1 MRKRILSML
10 LACSLV
16 LALVPVTVY
25 ADRVYCSVCGK
36 FKDVTL
42 SDYVYADGEYHQQ
55 YATCNG
61 CGKIYSAG
69 LSKHSGSG
77 TATCDTGIKCDLCG
91 GEFGALGHDW
101 GEWTLSRGGK
111 HYRFCKRNNKHVD
124 SGVCS
129 ASGTVTCDSTA
140 TCVTCGFT
148 FPILHLWSSWTFV
161 GNGSHTRTCSRC
173 AKTEKGE
180 CVGATRTCT
189 AGSTCDSCG
198 ATQPALGHIWSDWKS
213 GGQGAHIR
221 TCSRDSRHYE
231 SEQCSGGTP
240 TCVGT
245 ICSVCGQT
253 YGRGNPKYHAY
264 VETVTKEATCTE
276 NGVMTYV
283 CKYNSSHTKTETID
297 ALDHDRVPHQAQA
310 PTCTEIGWDEYDT
323 CKRCNYTTYQELPA
337 LSHSIVHHGA
347 QAPTCTEVGWD
358 EYDACKR
365 CEYTT
370 YVEQPIDSSNHD
382 LEHHAAKAPTCT
394 EVGWDEYD
402 TCKRCEYTTYV
413 GLPIDSSNHD
423 LEHHAAK
430 APTCTEIGWNE
441 YDTCKRC
448 NYTTYK
454 KLPALNH
461 DRVHHDAKTPTCTE
475 TGWDAYD
482 TCKRC
487 EYTTYVEQPIDSG
500 NHDLVHHDAKTP
512 TCTAIGWDEYDTC
525 KRCEYTT
532 YVEQPIDSGN
542 HDLVHHDAKAP
553 TCTEIGWDEYDTCT
567 RCDYTTYAEFDA
579 LEHDYQQTI
588 VKPTCEKDGY
598 TRHTCARCED
608 TYTEDAVEKL
618 YHWYGEWSPNGDETH
633 SADCRR
639 EGCKHTGKTG
649 CQKFKFQVKENEC
662 LAFCPVC
669 GEVENGE
676 RLELIAKALVT
687 VVTGRIPAGEVVA
700 RMHNEYLSI
709 AFEYAGKL
717 IAPTGQVK
725 ITLPAELLEGKILT
739 LIAPDGTETEIHF
752 EIDGEK
758 AFFTLDF
765 TEAEIPVMLIRT
777 NPEA

>member
-25 ADRVYCSVCGK
+25 ADGVYCSVCGK

-42 SDYVYADGEYHQQ
+42 SAYVYADGEYHQQ

-101 GEWTLSRGGK
+101 GEWTVSRGGK
-111 HYRFCKRNNKHVD
+111 HYRFCKRNDKHVD

-140 TCVTCGFT
+140 TCVTCGSP
-148 FPILHLWSSWTFV
+148 FPILHLWSSWTSV

-253 YGRGNPKYHAY
+253 YGRGNSKYHVY

-337 LSHSIVHHGA
+337 LSHSTVHHGA

-358 EYDACKR
+358 EYDACTR
-365 CEYTT
+365 CNYTT
-370 YVEQPIDSSNHD
+370 YEEQ
-382 LEHHAAKAPTCT
+382 
-394 EVGWDEYD
+394 
-402 TCKRCEYTTYV
+402 
-413 GLPIDSSNHD
+413 PIDSSNHD

-461 DRVHHDAKTPTCTE
+461 DRVHH
-475 TGWDAYD
+475 Y
-482 TCKRC
+482 
-487 EYTTYVEQPIDSG
+487 
-500 NHDLVHHDAKTP
+500 AKTP

-532 YVEQPIDSGN
+532 YVEQPIDSRN

-553 TCTEIGWDEYDTCT
+553 TCTEIGWD
-567 RCDYTTYAEFDA
+567 
-579 LEHDYQQTI
+579 
-588 VKPTCEKDGY
+588 
-598 TRHTCARCED
+598 
-608 TYTEDAVEKL
+608 
-618 YHWYGEWSPNGDETH
+618 
-633 SADCRR
+633 
-639 EGCKHTGKTG
+639 
-649 CQKFKFQVKENEC
+649 
-662 LAFCPVC
+662 
-669 GEVENGE
+669 
-676 RLELIAKALVT
+676 
-687 VVTGRIPAGEVVA
+687 
-700 RMHNEYLSI
+700 
-709 AFEYAGKL
+709 
-717 IAPTGQVK
+717 
-725 ITLPAELLEGKILT
+725 
-739 LIAPDGTETEIHF
+739 
-752 EIDGEK
+752 
-758 AFFTLDF
+758 
-765 TEAEIPVMLIRT
+765 
-777 NPEA
+777 

>member
-25 ADRVYCSVCGK
+25 ADGVYCSVCGK

-42 SDYVYADGEYHQQ
+42 SAYVYADGEYHQQ

-101 GEWTLSRGGK
+101 GEWTVSRGGK
-111 HYRFCKRNNKHVD
+111 HYRFCKRNDKHVD

-140 TCVTCGFT
+140 TCVTCGSP
-148 FPILHLWSSWTFV
+148 FPILHLWSSWTSV

-253 YGRGNPKYHAY
+253 YGRGNSKYHVY

-337 LSHSIVHHGA
+337 LSHSTVHHGA

-358 EYDACKR
+358 EYDACTR
-365 CEYTT
+365 CNYTT
-370 YVEQPIDSSNHD
+370 YEEQ
-382 LEHHAAKAPTCT
+382 
-394 EVGWDEYD
+394 
-402 TCKRCEYTTYV
+402 
-413 GLPIDSSNHD
+413 PIDSSNHD

-461 DRVHHDAKTPTCTE
+461 DRVHH
-475 TGWDAYD
+475 Y
-482 TCKRC
+482 
-487 EYTTYVEQPIDSG
+487 
-500 NHDLVHHDAKTP
+500 AKTP

-567 RCDYTTYAEFDA
+567 RCDYTTYAEFAA
-579 LEHDYQQTI
+579 LEHDYQQTV
-588 VKPTCEKDGY
+588 VKPACEKDGY
-598 TRHTCARCED
+598 TRYTCSRCKD

-633 SADCRR
+633 SAGCRR
-639 EGCKHTGKTG
+639 EGCKHTGTTD
-649 CQKFKFQVKENEC
+649 CQKFKFQVEENES
-662 LAFCPVC
+662 LIFCPVC
-669 GEVENGE
+669 GEVRNGE
-676 RLELIAKALVT
+676 RLELIAGSLAT
-687 VVTGRIPAGEVVA
+687 VITGGIPAGEVVT

>member
-10 LACSLV
+10 LAFSLV

-36 FKDVTL
+36 LKDVTL

-101 GEWTLSRGGK
+101 GEWEFNRGGK
-111 HYRFCKRNNKHVD
+111 HYRFCKRNNNHVD

-140 TCVTCGFT
+140 TCVTCGST
-148 FPILHLWSSWTFV
+148 FSILHLWSSWTSV

-213 GGQGAHIR
+213 GGRGAHIR

-240 TCVGT
+240 TCVGA

-253 YGRGNPKYHAY
+253 YGRGNSKYHVY
-264 VETVTKEATCTE
+264 VGTVTKKATCTE

-297 ALDHDRVPHQAQA
+297 ALDHDRVPHQAQ
-310 PTCTEIGWDEYDT
+310 
-323 CKRCNYTTYQELPA
+323 
-337 LSHSIVHHGA
+337 
-347 QAPTCTEVGWD
+347 
-358 EYDACKR
+358 
-365 CEYTT
+365 
-370 YVEQPIDSSNHD
+370 
-382 LEHHAAKAPTCT
+382 APTCT

-430 APTCTEIGWNE
+430 APTCTE
-441 YDTCKRC
+441 
-448 NYTTYK
+448 
-454 KLPALNH
+454 
-461 DRVHHDAKTPTCTE
+461 V
-475 TGWDAYD
+475 
-482 TCKRC
+482 
-487 EYTTYVEQPIDSG
+487 
-500 NHDLVHHDAKTP
+500 
-512 TCTAIGWDEYDTC
+512 GWDEYDTC

-532 YVEQPIDSGN
+532 YEEQPIDSSN
-542 HDLVHHDAKAP
+542 HDLEHHAAKAP
-553 TCTEIGWDEYDTCT
+553 SMPITAMLSSIQ
-567 RCDYTTYAEFDA
+567 
-579 LEHDYQQTI
+579 L
-588 VKPTCEKDGY
+588 VS
-598 TRHTCARCED
+598 
-608 TYTEDAVEKL
+608 L
-618 YHWYGEWSPNGDETH
+618 WSF
-633 SADCRR
+633 CRR
-639 EGCKHTGKTG
+639 
-649 CQKFKFQVKENEC
+649 
-662 LAFCPVC
+662 L
-669 GEVENGE
+669 
-676 RLELIAKALVT
+676 
-687 VVTGRIPAGEVVA
+687 
-700 RMHNEYLSI
+700 
-709 AFEYAGKL
+709 
-717 IAPTGQVK
+717 
-725 ITLPAELLEGKILT
+725 
-739 LIAPDGTETEIHF
+739 
-752 EIDGEK
+752 
-758 AFFTLDF
+758 
-765 TEAEIPVMLIRT
+765 
-777 NPEA
+777 

>member
-10 LACSLV
+10 LAFSLV

-36 FKDVTL
+36 LKDVTL

-101 GEWTLSRGGK
+101 GEWEFNRGGK
-111 HYRFCKRNNKHVD
+111 HYRFCKRNNNHVD
-124 SGVCS
+124 SGACS

-140 TCVTCGFT
+140 TCVTCGST
-148 FPILHLWSSWTFV
+148 FSILHLWSSWTSV

-253 YGRGNPKYHAY
+253 YGRGNSKYHVY
-264 VETVTKEATCTE
+264 VGTVTKEATCTE

-337 LSHSIVHHGA
+337 LNHRIVHHGA
-347 QAPTCTEVGWD
+347 QVPTCTEVGWD
-358 EYDACKR
+358 EYDTCTR
-365 CEYTT
+365 CNYTT
-370 YVEQPIDSSNHD
+370 YEEQPIDSSNHD

-413 GLPIDSSNHD
+413 EQPIDSSNHD

-430 APTCTEIGWNE
+430 APTCTEIGWDAYDTCTRCEYTTYVGLPIDSSNHDLEHHAAKTPTCTDIGWNE
-441 YDTCKRC
+441 YNTCKRC
-448 NYTTYK
+448 NYTTYQE
-454 KLPALNH
+454 LP
-461 DRVHHDAKTPTCTE
+461 
-475 TGWDAYD
+475 
-482 TCKRC
+482 
-487 EYTTYVEQPIDSG
+487 
-500 NHDLVHHDAKTP
+500 
-512 TCTAIGWDEYDTC
+512 
-525 KRCEYTT
+525 
-532 YVEQPIDSGN
+532 
-542 HDLVHHDAKAP
+542 
-553 TCTEIGWDEYDTCT
+553 
-567 RCDYTTYAEFDA
+567 A
-579 LEHDYQQTI
+579 LEHDYQQTV
-588 VKPTCEKDGY
+588 VKPACEKDGY
-598 TRHTCARCED
+598 TRYTCSRCKD

-633 SADCRR
+633 SAGCRR
-639 EGCKHTGKTG
+639 EGCKHTGTTD
-649 CQKFKFQVKENEC
+649 CQKFKFQVEENES
-662 LAFCPVC
+662 LIFCPVC
-669 GEVENGE
+669 GEVRNGE
-676 RLELIAKALVT
+676 RLELIAGSLAT
-687 VVTGRIPAGEVVA
+687 VITGGIPAGEVVA
-700 RMHNEYLSI
+700 RTRNEYLSV

-717 IAPTGQVK
+717 IVPTGHVK
-725 ITLPAELLEGKILT
+725 ITLPAELLEGKTLM
-739 LIAPDGTETEIHF
+739 LIAPDGRETETHF

-758 AFFTLDF
+758 AAFTLDF
-765 TEAEIPVMLIRT
+765 TDAEIPVMLLRT
-777 NPEA
+777 DFKA

>member
-25 ADRVYCSVCGK
+25 ADGVYCSVCGK

-42 SDYVYADGEYHQQ
+42 SAYVYADGEYHQQ

-101 GEWTLSRGGK
+101 GEWTVSRGGK
-111 HYRFCKRNNKHVD
+111 HYRFCKRNDKHVD

-140 TCVTCGFT
+140 TCVTCGSP
-148 FPILHLWSSWTFV
+148 FPILHLWSSWTSV

-253 YGRGNPKYHAY
+253 YGRGNSKYHVY

-337 LSHSIVHHGA
+337 LSHSTVHHGA

-358 EYDACKR
+358 EYDACTR
-365 CEYTT
+365 CNYTT
-370 YVEQPIDSSNHD
+370 YEEQ
-382 LEHHAAKAPTCT
+382 
-394 EVGWDEYD
+394 
-402 TCKRCEYTTYV
+402 
-413 GLPIDSSNHD
+413 PIDSSNHD

-461 DRVHHDAKTPTCTE
+461 DRVHH
-475 TGWDAYD
+475 Y
-482 TCKRC
+482 
-487 EYTTYVEQPIDSG
+487 
-500 NHDLVHHDAKTP
+500 AKTP
-512 TCTAIGWDEYDTC
+512 TCTADGWDEYETC

-567 RCDYTTYAEFDA
+567 RCDYTTYAEFAA
-579 LEHDYQQTI
+579 LEHDYQQTV
-588 VKPTCEKDGY
+588 VKPACEKDGY
-598 TRHTCARCED
+598 TRYTCSRCKD

-633 SADCRR
+633 SAGCRR
-639 EGCKHTGKTG
+639 EGCKHTGTTD
-649 CQKFKFQVKENEC
+649 CQKFKFQVEENES
-662 LAFCPVC
+662 LIFCPVC
-669 GEVENGE
+669 GEVRNGE
-676 RLELIAKALVT
+676 RLELIAGSLAT
-687 VVTGRIPAGEVVA
+687 VITGGIPAGEVVT

>member
-25 ADRVYCSVCGK
+25 ADGVYCSVCGK

-42 SDYVYADGEYHQQ
+42 SAYVYADGEYHQQ

-101 GEWTLSRGGK
+101 GEWTVSRGGK
-111 HYRFCKRNNKHVD
+111 HYRFCKRNDKHVD

-140 TCVTCGFT
+140 TCVTCGSP
-148 FPILHLWSSWTFV
+148 FPILHLWSSWTSV

-253 YGRGNPKYHAY
+253 YGRGNSKYHVY

-297 ALDHDRVPHQAQA
+297 ALDHDRVPHQAQP

-337 LSHSIVHHGA
+337 LSHSTVHHGA

-358 EYDACKR
+358 EYDACTR
-365 CEYTT
+365 CNYTT
-370 YVEQPIDSSNHD
+370 YEEQPIDSSNHD

-394 EVGWDEYD
+394 AIGWDEYD
-402 TCKRCEYTTYV
+402 ACKRCEYTTYV

-430 APTCTEIGWNE
+430 APTCTE
-441 YDTCKRC
+441 
-448 NYTTYK
+448 
-454 KLPALNH
+454 A
-461 DRVHHDAKTPTCTE
+461 
-475 TGWDAYD
+475 
-482 TCKRC
+482 
-487 EYTTYVEQPIDSG
+487 
-500 NHDLVHHDAKTP
+500 
-512 TCTAIGWDEYDTC
+512 GWDEYDTC

-567 RCDYTTYAEFDA
+567 RCDYTTYAEFAA
-579 LEHDYQQTI
+579 LEHDYQQTV
-588 VKPTCEKDGY
+588 VKPACEKDGY
-598 TRHTCARCED
+598 TRYTCSRCKD

-633 SADCRR
+633 SAGCRR
-639 EGCKHTGKTG
+639 EGCKHTGTTD
-649 CQKFKFQVKENEC
+649 CQKFKFQVEENES
-662 LAFCPVC
+662 LIFCPVC
-669 GEVENGE
+669 GEVRNGE
-676 RLELIAKALVT
+676 RLELIAGSLAT
-687 VVTGRIPAGEVVA
+687 VITGGIPAGEVVT

>member
-10 LACSLV
+10 LAFSLV

-36 FKDVTL
+36 LMDVTL

-101 GEWTLSRGGK
+101 GEWEFNRGGK
-111 HYRFCKRNNKHVD
+111 HYRFCKRNNNHVD

-140 TCVTCGFT
+140 TCVTCGST
-148 FPILHLWSSWTFV
+148 FSILHLWSSWTSV

-240 TCVGT
+240 TCVGA

-253 YGRGNPKYHAY
+253 YGRGNSKYHVY
-264 VETVTKEATCTE
+264 VGTVTKEATCTE

-323 CKRCNYTTYQELPA
+323 CKRCNYTTY
-337 LSHSIVHHGA
+337 
-347 QAPTCTEVGWD
+347 
-358 EYDACKR
+358 
-365 CEYTT
+365 
-370 YVEQPIDSSNHD
+370 VEQPIDSSNHD

-394 EVGWDEYD
+394 EAGWDE
-402 TCKRCEYTTYV
+402 
-413 GLPIDSSNHD
+413 
-423 LEHHAAK
+423 
-430 APTCTEIGWNE
+430 
-441 YDTCKRC
+441 
-448 NYTTYK
+448 
-454 KLPALNH
+454 
-461 DRVHHDAKTPTCTE
+461 
-475 TGWDAYD
+475 YD

-512 TCTAIGWDEYDTC
+512 TCTDIGWNEYDTC
-525 KRCEYTT
+525 KRCNYTT
-532 YVEQPIDSGN
+532 YQELP
-542 HDLVHHDAKAP
+542 
-553 TCTEIGWDEYDTCT
+553 
-567 RCDYTTYAEFDA
+567 A
-579 LEHDYQQTI
+579 LEHDYQQTV
-588 VKPTCEKDGY
+588 VKPACEKDGY
-598 TRHTCARCED
+598 TRYTCSRCKD

-633 SADCRR
+633 SAGCRR
-639 EGCKHTGKTG
+639 EGCKHTGTND
-649 CQKFKFQVKENEC
+649 CQKFKFQVEENKS
-662 LAFCPVC
+662 LIFCPVC
-669 GEVENGE
+669 GEVRNGE
-676 RLELIAKALVT
+676 CLELIAGSLAT
-687 VVTGRIPAGEVVA
+687 VITGGIPAGEVVA
-700 RMHNEYLSI
+700 RTRNEYLSV

-717 IAPTGQVK
+717 IVPTGRVK
-725 ITLPAELLEGKILT
+725 ITLPAELLEGKTLM
-739 LIAPDGTETEIHF
+739 LIAPDGRETETYF

-758 AFFTLDF
+758 AAFTLDF
-765 TEAEIPVMLIRT
+765 TDAEIPVMLLRT
-777 NPEA
+777 DSKA

>member
-25 ADRVYCSVCGK
+25 ADGVYCSVCGK

-42 SDYVYADGEYHQQ
+42 SAYVYADGEYHQQ

-101 GEWTLSRGGK
+101 GEWTVSRGGK
-111 HYRFCKRNNKHVD
+111 HYRFCKRNDKHVD

-140 TCVTCGFT
+140 TCVTCGSP
-148 FPILHLWSSWTFV
+148 FPILHLWSSWTSV

-253 YGRGNPKYHAY
+253 YGRGNSKYHVY

-337 LSHSIVHHGA
+337 LSHSTVHHGA

-358 EYDACKR
+358 EYDACTR
-365 CEYTT
+365 CNYTT
-370 YVEQPIDSSNHD
+370 YEEQ
-382 LEHHAAKAPTCT
+382 
-394 EVGWDEYD
+394 
-402 TCKRCEYTTYV
+402 
-413 GLPIDSSNHD
+413 PIDSSNHD

-461 DRVHHDAKTPTCTE
+461 DR
-475 TGWDAYD
+475 
-482 TCKRC
+482 
-487 EYTTYVEQPIDSG
+487 
-500 NHDLVHHDAKTP
+500 VHHDAKTP

-567 RCDYTTYAEFDA
+567 RCDYTTYAEFAA
-579 LEHDYQQTI
+579 LEHDYQQTV
-588 VKPTCEKDGY
+588 VKPACEKDGY

-639 EGCKHTGKTG
+639 EGCKHTGTTD
-649 CQKFKFQVKENEC
+649 CQKFKFQVEENES
-662 LAFCPVC
+662 LIFCPVC
-669 GEVENGE
+669 GEVRNGE
-676 RLELIAKALVT
+676 RLELIAGSLVT
-687 VVTGRIPAGEVVA
+687 VITGGIPAGEVVA
-700 RMHNEYLSI
+700 RTRNEYLSV

-717 IAPTGQVK
+717 IVPTGRVK
-725 ITLPAELLEGKILT
+725 ITLPAELLEGKTLM
-739 LIAPDGTETEIHF
+739 LIAPDGRETETHF
-752 EIDGEK
+752 EIDSEK
-758 AFFTLDF
+758 ASFTLDF
-765 TEAEIPVMLIRT
+765 TDAEIPVMLLRT
-777 NPEA
+777 NSKA

>member
-1 MRKRILSML
+1 ML
-10 LACSLV
+10 LAFSLV
-16 LALVPVTVY
+16 LALVPMTVY

-36 FKDVTL
+36 LKDVTL

-101 GEWTLSRGGK
+101 GEWEFNRGGK
-111 HYRFCKRNNKHVD
+111 HYRFCKRNNNHVD

-140 TCVTCGFT
+140 TCVTCGST
-148 FPILHLWSSWTFV
+148 FSILHLWSSWTSV

-240 TCVGT
+240 TCVGA

-253 YGRGNPKYHAY
+253 YGRGNSKYHVY
-264 VETVTKEATCTE
+264 VGTVTKEATCTE

-310 PTCTEIGWDEYDT
+310 PTCTEI
-323 CKRCNYTTYQELPA
+323 
-337 LSHSIVHHGA
+337 
-347 QAPTCTEVGWD
+347 
-358 EYDACKR
+358 
-365 CEYTT
+365 
-370 YVEQPIDSSNHD
+370 
-382 LEHHAAKAPTCT
+382 
-394 EVGWDEYD
+394 GWDEYD

-475 TGWDAYD
+475 TGWD
-482 TCKRC
+482 
-487 EYTTYVEQPIDSG
+487 
-500 NHDLVHHDAKTP
+500 
-512 TCTAIGWDEYDTC
+512 EYDTC

-542 HDLVHHDAKAP
+542 HDLEHHAAKTP
-553 TCTEIGWDEYDTCT
+553 TCTDIGWNEYNTCK
-567 RCDYTTYAEFDA
+567 RCNYTTYQELPA
-579 LEHDYQQTI
+579 LEHDYQQTV
-588 VKPTCEKDGY
+588 VKPACEKDGY
-598 TRHTCARCED
+598 TRYTCSRCKD

-633 SADCRR
+633 SAGCRR
-639 EGCKHTGKTG
+639 EGCKHTGTTD
-649 CQKFKFQVKENEC
+649 CQKFKFQVEENES
-662 LAFCPVC
+662 LIFCPVC
-669 GEVENGE
+669 GEVRNGE
-676 RLELIAKALVT
+676 RLELIAGSLAT
-687 VVTGRIPAGEVVA
+687 VITGGIPAGEVVA
-700 RMHNEYLSI
+700 RTRNEYLSV

-717 IAPTGQVK
+717 IVPTGHVK
-725 ITLPAELLEGKILT
+725 ITLPAELLEGKTLM
-739 LIAPDGTETEIHF
+739 LIAPDGRETETHF

-758 AFFTLDF
+758 AAFTLDF
-765 TEAEIPVMLIRT
+765 TDAEIPVMLLRT
-777 NPEA
+777 DFKA

>member
-10 LACSLV
+10 LAFSLV

-36 FKDVTL
+36 LKDVTL

-101 GEWTLSRGGK
+101 GEWEFNRGGK
-111 HYRFCKRNNKHVD
+111 HYRFCKRNNNHVD

-140 TCVTCGFT
+140 TCVTCGST
-148 FPILHLWSSWTFV
+148 FSILHLWSSWTSV

-240 TCVGT
+240 TCVGA

-253 YGRGNPKYHAY
+253 YGRGNSKYHVY
-264 VETVTKEATCTE
+264 VGAVTKKATCTE

-337 LSHSIVHHGA
+337 SNHSIVHHGA
-347 QAPTCTEVGWD
+347 QVPTCTEVGWD
-358 EYDACKR
+358 EYDACTR
-365 CEYTT
+365 CNYTT
-370 YVEQPIDSSNHD
+370 YEEQ
-382 LEHHAAKAPTCT
+382 
-394 EVGWDEYD
+394 
-402 TCKRCEYTTYV
+402 
-413 GLPIDSSNHD
+413 PIDSSNHD

-441 YDTCKRC
+441 YDACKRC

-461 DRVHHDAKTPTCTE
+461 DR
-475 TGWDAYD
+475 
-482 TCKRC
+482 
-487 EYTTYVEQPIDSG
+487 
-500 NHDLVHHDAKTP
+500 VHHDAKTP

-542 HDLVHHDAKAP
+542 HDLVHHDAKTP
-553 TCTEIGWDEYDTCT
+553 TCTDIGWDAYDTCT
-567 RCDYTTYAEFDA
+567 RCEYTTYVGLPIDSSNHDLEHHAAKTPTCTDIGWNEYDTCKRCNYTTYQELPA
-579 LEHDYQQTI
+579 LEHDYQQTV
-588 VKPTCEKDGY
+588 VKPACEKDGY
-598 TRHTCARCED
+598 TRYTCSRCKD
-608 TYTEDAVEKL
+608 TYTEDAVEKW
-618 YHWYGEWSPNGDETH
+618 YHWYGEWSPNGDAAS

-639 EGCKHTGKTG
+639 NGCRHTGKAL
-649 CQKFKFQVKENEC
+649 CEP
-662 LAFCPVC
+662 LACRLLLKDAESYDFTLCPVC
-669 GEVENGE
+669 GEVSDGARLTLIKEARATAQRLPRGELVLRIGDLQNGE
-676 RLELIAKALVT
+676 RV
-687 VVTGRIPAGEVVA
+687 
-700 RMHNEYLSI
+700 LSVG
-709 AFEYAGKL
+709 FEYGGGL
-717 IAPTGQVK
+717 TQPTEQVE
-725 ITLPAELLEGKILT
+725 ITLPAELLDGYALMLLDADGAETALSYT
-739 LIAPDGTETEIHF
+739 LNGDEAT
-752 EIDGEK
+752 
-758 AFFTLDF
+758 FTLDF
-765 TEAEIPVMLIRT
+765 TADESPARALRLIPVS
-777 NPEA
+777 

>member
-25 ADRVYCSVCGK
+25 ADGVYCSVCGK

-42 SDYVYADGEYHQQ
+42 SAYVYADGEYHQQ

-101 GEWTLSRGGK
+101 GEWTVSRGGK
-111 HYRFCKRNNKHVD
+111 HYRFCKRNDKHVD

-140 TCVTCGFT
+140 TCVTCGSP
-148 FPILHLWSSWTFV
+148 FPILHLWSSWTSV

-253 YGRGNPKYHAY
+253 YGRGNSKYHVY

-337 LSHSIVHHGA
+337 LSHSTVHHGA

-358 EYDACKR
+358 EYDACTR
-365 CEYTT
+365 CNYTT
-370 YVEQPIDSSNHD
+370 YEEQPIDSSNHD

-394 EVGWDEYD
+394 E
-402 TCKRCEYTTYV
+402 
-413 GLPIDSSNHD
+413 
-423 LEHHAAK
+423 A
-430 APTCTEIGWNE
+430 
-441 YDTCKRC
+441 
-448 NYTTYK
+448 
-454 KLPALNH
+454 
-461 DRVHHDAKTPTCTE
+461 
-475 TGWDAYD
+475 
-482 TCKRC
+482 
-487 EYTTYVEQPIDSG
+487 
-500 NHDLVHHDAKTP
+500 
-512 TCTAIGWDEYDTC
+512 GWDEYDTC

-567 RCDYTTYAEFDA
+567 RCDYTTYAEFAA
-579 LEHDYQQTI
+579 LEHDYQQTV
-588 VKPTCEKDGY
+588 VKPACEKDGY

-639 EGCKHTGKTG
+639 EGCKHTGTTD
-649 CQKFKFQVKENEC
+649 CQKFKFQVEENES
-662 LAFCPVC
+662 LIFCPVC
-669 GEVENGE
+669 GEVRNGE
-676 RLELIAKALVT
+676 RLELIAGSLVT
-687 VVTGRIPAGEVVA
+687 VITGGIPAGEVVA
-700 RMHNEYLSI
+700 RTRNEYLSV

-717 IAPTGQVK
+717 IVPTGRVK
-725 ITLPAELLEGKILT
+725 ITLPAELLEGKTLM
-739 LIAPDGTETEIHF
+739 LIAPDGRETETHF
-752 EIDGEK
+752 EIDSEK
-758 AFFTLDF
+758 ASFTLDF
-765 TEAEIPVMLIRT
+765 TDAEIPVMLLRT
-777 NPEA
+777 NSKA